1 MFRLEPLQLDVGVL
15 FVDRSLAKGLGYGV
29 AAGVCWGVIFL
40 GPQLAAGLSGAQ
52 FAVLRFLCYGAFS
65 LALLL
70 PRWRQVSAQLTRA
83 DWVALFWLSLIGN
96 LVYYSLVGSGVQ
108 LVGIATTSLIV
119 GLIPVLVT
127 LAGRHDANAVALKP
141 LLPSLGLACA
151 GVALVSL
158 NALRNG
164 QDGPASTGSV
174 VVGLLCA
181 VGALLSWSW
190 YAVANTRRLGVLHT
204 VSSHDWALLTG
215 VMTGAQA
222 LLLAIPVLG
231 PAAAEHALSSWG
243 HFVLVAAGVALLS
256 SVVGGVCWNQASR
269 LLPLAL
275 SGQVLVV
282 ETLAALLFGFAW
294 EQRLP
299 TGLELAAIALLVG
312 GVVWCL
318 SCHRTRAA
326 GPVLPQGST
335 RSARTP

>member
-1 MFRLEPLQLDVGVL
+1 MFT
-15 FVDRSLAKGLGYGV
+15 DRSLARGLGYGV

-40 GPQLAAGLSGAQ
+40 GPQLVAGLSGAQ
-52 FAVLRFLCYGAFS
+52 FAVVRFLCYGGFS
-65 LALLL
+65 LVLLI
-70 PRWRQVSAQLTRA
+70 PRWRRVTGRLTRA
-83 DWVALFWLSLIGN
+83 DWVALFWLSLVGN
-96 LVYYSLVGSGVQ
+96 LVYYSLVGSAVQ

-127 LAGRHDANAVALKP
+127 LAGRHDASAVPLRR

-158 NALRNG
+158 NALG
-164 QDGPASTGSV
+164 SGPHNLACSAGV
-174 VVGLLCA
+174 VAGLLCA
-181 VGALLSWSW
+181 VGALFSWSW
-190 YAVANTRRLGVLHT
+190 YAVANTRRLGRLHN
-204 VSSHDWALLTG
+204 VSAHDWALLTG

-222 LLLAIPVLG
+222 LLLAVPVLG
-231 PAAAEHALSSWG
+231 PVAAQHAASNWG

-256 SVVGGVCWNQASR
+256 SVVGNACWNQASR

-299 TGLELAAIALLVG
+299 TALELMAIALLVG
-312 GVVWCL
+312 GVAWCL
-318 SCHRTRAA
+318 NCHRAASPRIERAMD
-326 GPVLPQGST
+326 
-335 RSARTP
+335 

>member
-1 MFRLEPLQLDVGVL
+1 M
-15 FVDRSLAKGLGYGV
+15 DRSLAKGLGYGV

-40 GPQLAAGLSGAQ
+40 GPQLAAGLSGTQ
-52 FAVLRFLCYGAFS
+52 FAVLRFLCYGGFS
-65 LALLL
+65 LVLLL
-70 PRWRQVSAQLTRA
+70 PRWRQVSARLTRP
-83 DWVALFWLSLIGN
+83 DWVALFWLSLVGN
-96 LVYYSLVGSGVQ
+96 LLYYSLVGNGVQ

-127 LAGRHDANAVALKP
+127 LAGRHDANAVALGR
-141 LLPSLGLACA
+141 LLPSLGLACT

-158 NALRNG
+158 NALRSGHDN
-164 QDGPASTGSV
+164 PASSGGAV
-174 VVGLLCA
+174 AGLLCA

-190 YAVANTRRLGVLHT
+190 YAVANTRRLGVLHR

-231 PAAAEHALSSWG
+231 PAVAAHAPSSWG
-243 HFVLVAAGVALLS
+243 HFVLVGAGVALLS
-256 SVVGGVCWNQASR
+256 SVVGGACWNQASR

-318 SCHRTRAA
+318 SCHRGGAEGHA
-326 GPVLPQGST
+326 QPANAPQSG
-335 RSARTP
+335 RDA